1 MVGHVVAAHCVQSA
15 LVVQGTS
22 ALCHAQVFGAG
33 GGVGDGGVGV
43 GAGVGDGGVG
53 VGAGVGV
60 GEGGAGPLCPQT
72 GGEPA
77 QKFAAPGEKGRREG
91 AASTMVERGKRKE
104 GYCDRC
110 VPKRVN
116 AKRARERARG
126 PSPPSGARV

>member
-33 GGVGDGGVGV
+33 G
-43 GAGVGDGGVG
+43 GVGDGGVG

-91 AASTMVERGKRKE
+91 AASTMHGR
-104 GYCDRC
+104 
-110 VPKRVN
+110 
-116 AKRARERARG
+116 
-126 PSPPSGARV
+126 SG

>member
-22 ALCHAQVFGAG
+22 ALCHAQVFGA
-33 GGVGDGGVGV
+33 GGVGV

-77 QKFAAPGEKGRREG
+77 QKFAAPGENGR
-91 AASTMVERGKRKE
+91 
-104 GYCDRC
+104 
-110 VPKRVN
+110 
-116 AKRARERARG
+116 
-126 PSPPSGARV
+126 